1 MKKTILLLTTLLLS
15 QTTLAKNIGKD
26 GDNTFLLG
34 LSAFYYSANSD
45 DGTNTSRSTNT
56 IYDLK
61 AGYVTSKGLFG
72 GILYTTRND
81 DLAGITATGG
91 SQLGASVGYYG
102 SSGIH
107 FVAHY
112 ILNAKLGG
120 FGGAYE
126 KGSGIQ
132 ADFGYLS
139 SVTSNFFIGV
149 DLSYRSLSYKEQNG
163 FQLANSYKRSELFP
177 MLSLMF
183 TLM

>member
-1 MKKTILLLTTLLLS
+1 MKKIILLLSSLFLS
-15 QTTLAKNIGKD
+15 QTLLAKNIGKEA
-26 GDNTFLLG
+26 DNTFLLG
-34 LSAFYYSANSD
+34 LSAFYYSANTD
-45 DGTNTSRSTNT
+45 DGTFSGRSTNT

-72 GILYTTRND
+72 GLLYTLRND
-81 DLAGITATGG
+81 DLAGMNASDG
-91 SQLGASVGYYG
+91 SQLGASIGYYG

-107 FVAHY
+107 FVGHY
-112 ILNAKLGG
+112 IFSAKLGG
-120 FGGAYE
+120 FAGAYD
-126 KGSGIQ
+126 KGRGVQ

-149 DLSYRSLSYKEQNG
+149 DLSYRSISYKEQNG
-163 FQLANSYKRSELFP
+163 IALANDHKRTELFP

>member
-1 MKKTILLLTTLLLS
+1 MT
-15 QTTLAKNIGKD
+15 QTTFAKNIGKD
-26 GDNTFLLG
+26 GDNTAILG
-34 LSAFYYSANSD
+34 LSTFYYSSSSES
-45 DGTNTSRSTNT
+45 GGVSTTSTNT

-61 AGYVTSKGLFG
+61 GGYVTSKGLFLG
-72 GILYTTRND
+72 LLYTMRD
-81 DLAGITATGG
+81 DNLPGAVATGG
-91 SQLGASVGYYG
+91 TQLGASVGYYG

-107 FVAHY
+107 FVGHY
-112 ILNAKLGG
+112 ITSAKLGG
-120 FGGAYE
+120 NPSAYE

-149 DLSYRSLSYKEQNG
+149 DLSYRSITYKDQG
-163 FQLANSYKRSELFP
+163 GVTLTNSYKRTELFP